1 MRKEHSYYIDAMH
14 CIPLCAVVCL
24 MYLLYTL
31 KLTHGDLASYIVI
44 IGMALSV
51 SYAINKTNL
60 FTLTVAFI
68 FTVLINVVLL
78 LHGY

>member
-1 MRKEHSYYIDAMH
+1 MHKEHSYYIDALH
-14 CIPLCAVVCL
+14 CIPLCAVICI
-24 MYLLYTL
+24 MYLLYTFN
-31 KLTHGDLASYIVI
+31 LTHGDLASYIVI
-44 IGMALSV
+44 IGMLISV

-68 FTVLINVVLL
+68 FTFLINVVLL

>member
-1 MRKEHSYYIDAMH
+1 MHKEQSYYIDALH
-14 CIPLCAVVCL
+14 CIPLCTVICL
-24 MYLLYTL
+24 MYLLYTFNL
-31 KLTHGDLASYIVI
+31 MHGDLASYIVI
-44 IGMALSV
+44 IGMLISV

-68 FTVLINVVLL
+68 FTFLINVVLL